1 MVIVLLVASVI
12 TAGSAAQAVPDGA
25 PPQVNAA
32 AGAQIRVNQV
42 GYPTAGPK
50 RAYLMSPGA
59 APGAP
64 FAVRDAAGTT
74 VLTGTVGASLGSW
87 SSGYAAVHPIDFDA
101 VTTPGTYIITTSG
114 AASATSPRVTVGSGA
129 SLYAQPIANTLSYYQ
144 VQRDGPDYIPSAL
157 RTAPG
162 HLNDRD
168 AMTYLTPRHNSSGRF
183 SGDLTPTG
191 VRVDASG
198 GWADAGDYLKFLH
211 GASYTAD
218 LLLLGVR
225 DFPAMR
231 DFEAEA
237 RFGND
242 WLLKMWDDSN
252 GVLYYQ
258 VGIGSGNA
266 KTYGDHDVWRLP
278 QDDDTYGGTDP
289 RYRYLRNRPVFRS
302 NAPGELISPN
312 LAGRM
317 AAAFALCY
325 QIWRTTDPGY
335 ANSCLTKAQH
345 IFDLANPNPSK
356 LTSVIPYSFYPEMEW
371 RDDMEL
377 GAAELARA
385 LQAGTP
391 PPGLPHS
398 DPVFYLQRAAH
409 WANAYIT
416 GPNGAADTLNLYDVA
431 GVAHYE
437 LHRAITT
444 HGSDSGLATNRAALV
459 ADLKKALDQALAQ
472 AASDPFGF
480 GFPWSTWDT
489 TSHGAGLSVMAAE
502 YDALTGT
509 NTYGRYA
516 NRWLGNILGANAW
529 GTSFIIGTGQVWPHC
544 PHHQLANLVG
554 SLDGTAPQLVGAAV
568 EGPNSITGRGSVSGT
583 RACPPGGGDRFGEF
597 NGSGSKFLDNVESY
611 PTIEPAIDLTATSP
625 LAFAWQTAL
634 GAAGSAVGPGPA
646 VVKHAAA
653 VTAGRTVVSLQF
665 DDGYADQALTGP
677 VLAAHNMGATYYVN
691 SGAVGGPDHMTWEEL
706 ADLAATGN
714 EITGHTID
722 HANLKRL
729 KAPALR
735 HQVCDDRAAFTAR
748 GYPALSFA
756 YPYGGYDS
764 LAKQIVAECGYT
776 SGRGVSGVDGRRVFA
791 ETLPPLDAYAT
802 RTPANVKSGT
812 TLATM
817 QAYVTEA
824 ENHGGGWVQIVFH
837 HVCDRCDAY
846 SVSLTDFTAF
856 VEWLSTRGADTV
868 VLTTADAMSAGA
880 APAVADGRL
889 SA

>member
-1 MVIVLLVASVI
+1 MRRSFVVAVLLAASAI
-12 TAGSAAQAVPDGA
+12 TAGPATQATGAAQPPGNAADGA
-25 PPQVNAA
+25 HV
-32 AGAQIRVNQV
+32 RVNQV
-42 GYPTAGPK
+42 GYPADGPK
-50 RAYLMSPGA
+50 RAYLMSSTA
-59 APGAP
+59 QPGAP

-74 VLTGTVGASLGSW
+74 VLTGTAGASLGSW
-87 SSGYAAVHPIDFDA
+87 SSAYPAVHPIDFD
-101 VTTPGTYIITTSG
+101 VLTTPGTYTITTSG
-114 AASATSPRVTVGSGA
+114 AISATSPRVTIASGA
-129 SLYAQPIANTLSYYQ
+129 SLYATPIANALSYYQ
-144 VQRDGPDYIPSAL
+144 VQRDGPDYLPSAL

-162 HLNDRD
+162 HLNDRN

-191 VRVDASG
+191 VRIDASG
-198 GWADAGDYLKFLH
+198 GWSDAGDYLKFLH

-218 LLLLGVR
+218 MLLLGVR

-242 WLLKMWDDSN
+242 WLLKMWDDTN

-312 LAGRM
+312 LAGRV

-325 QIWRTTDPGY
+325 QIWRTTDPAY
-335 ANSCLTKAQH
+335 ANSCLAKGQH
-345 IFDLANPNPSK
+345 VFDLANPNPSK
-356 LTSVIPYSFYPEMEW
+356 LVSVIPYSFYPEVEW

-391 PPGLPHS
+391 PAGLPHR
-398 DPVFYLQRAAH
+398 DPAFYLQRAAH

-416 GPNGAADTLNLYDVA
+416 GPNGAEDTLNLYDVA

-459 ADLKKALDQALAQ
+459 ADLKKALDTALAQ

-509 NTYGRYA
+509 DTYGRYA

-529 GTSFIIGTGQVWPHC
+529 GSSFIIGTGQVWPHC
-544 PHHQLANLVG
+544 PHHQLANLMG

-583 RACPPGGGDRFGEF
+583 RACPPDGGDRFGGF
-597 NGSGSKFLDNVESY
+597 DGSGAKFLDNVESY
-611 PTIEPAIDLTATSP
+611 PTIEPAIDLTAASP
-625 LAFAWQTAL
+625 LAFAWQTA
-634 GAAGSAVGPGPA
+634 PGT
-646 VVKHAAA
+646 AA
-653 VTAGRTVVSLQF
+653 VPTYSL
-665 DDGYADQALTGP
+665 G
-677 VLAAHNMGATYYVN
+677 
-691 SGAVGGPDHMTWEEL
+691 E
-706 ADLAATGN
+706 
-714 EITGHTID
+714 
-722 HANLKRL
+722 
-729 KAPALR
+729 
-735 HQVCDDRAAFTAR
+735 
-748 GYPALSFA
+748 
-756 YPYGGYDS
+756 
-764 LAKQIVAECGYT
+764 
-776 SGRGVSGVDGRRVFA
+776 
-791 ETLPPLDAYAT
+791 
-802 RTPANVKSGT
+802 
-812 TLATM
+812 
-817 QAYVTEA
+817 
-824 ENHGGGWVQIVFH
+824 
-837 HVCDRCDAY
+837 
-846 SVSLTDFTAF
+846 
-856 VEWLSTRGADTV
+856 
-868 VLTTADAMSAGA
+868 
-880 APAVADGRL
+880 
-889 SA
+889 